1 MKRYELT
8 DNFNN
13 SVKVEDSLASKDE
26 FFWLF
31 IDNKTFDG
39 DKMKIVSAAA
49 RLNVNQAKVLIAS
62 LQDMI
67 ENMEKSQ

>member
-8 DNFNN
+8 DNYNN
-13 SVKVEDSLASKDE
+13 SIKVEDSVAFKDE

-31 IDNKTFDG
+31 IDNKTYEG

-49 RLNVNQAKVLIAS
+49 RLNVNQARVLVAS

-67 ENMEKSQ
+67 ETMEKS